1 MASLF
6 AYTGE
11 VEVKPLV
18 ESFTPWLED
27 RCNQIL
33 NFPYH
38 LQCHA
43 ALWRESFQKPSWI
56 VYNTNCFWTTHGGSR
71 LLVAYLRGDTHIQA
85 NILCQYTQPPFPE
98 MEEFDSLDTNCHI
111 LKWDDDDHE
120 WDKWCVANMV
130 FEHGIRIKSNICT
143 NILIDKKP
151 LQTIQGHYLSVT
163 KRVLE
168 KVSDWNQDKV
178 YWSHGNNKTR

>member
-6 AYTGE
+6 AYTGKI
-11 VEVKPLV
+11 EVKPLV
-18 ESFTPWLED
+18 NSFTPWLED
-27 RCNQIL
+27 RCKQIL

-71 LLVAYLRGDTHIQA
+71 LLVAYLRGDQYIDA
-85 NILCQYTQPPFPE
+85 NIVCQFTEPPLPNLIPFT
-98 MEEFDSLDTNCHI
+98 DLKITNNM

-120 WDKWCVANMV
+120 WDKWCVANIK
-130 FEHGIRIKSNICT
+130 FEHGIKIKSGSINHV
-143 NILIDKKP
+143 LIDKKP
-151 LQTIQGHYLSVT
+151 VQTLQGHYISVT
-163 KRVLE
+163 RRLLE
-168 KVSDWNQDKV
+168 KVSDWNKDKQ
-178 YWSHGNNKTR
+178 YWKSLNT